1 MMVVPEPIGTRRVEA
16 RMVTVAYRMLMLAVL
31 LPTAGSAWAKDAT
44 LRIEPSSGLALK
56 PFTQAPLTAVADR
69 MKVVDPSVEGLLEP
83 PPFHLQRDGR
93 DLTGKR
99 ARLVVPVG
107 SKTLLVASSGKV
119 QRRTRPGDP
128 LAVGAG
134 SLGRLESGKQ
144 LGAGLERRVGPI
156 ELGAHYQFTRVKGA
170 AIDPTGGA
178 SESGAERMM
187 SLSGPAGTSPAMPD
201 IDSRQRG
208 HSLQATARIR
218 F

>member
-1 MMVVPEPIGTRRVEA
+1 
-16 RMVTVAYRMLMLAVL
+16 MVTGPFRLLSLMVL
-31 LPTAGSAWAKDAT
+31 LPAAAPAIAKDSK
-44 LRIEPSSGLALK
+44 LSIEAARGLALSL
-56 PFTQAPLTAVADR
+56 PEDVHRADLTDR
-69 MKVVDPSVEGLLEP
+69 MKLTDPSADGLVEP
-83 PPFHLQRDGR
+83 PPFTLQRDGS

-107 SKTLLVASSGKV
+107 DKTRLVASSGRV

-144 LGAGLERRVGPI
+144 VGAGLERRVGPV
-156 ELGAHYQFTRVKGA
+156 ELGAHYQFTKVKSG
-170 AIDPTGGA
+170 AIDPTGAA
-178 SESGAERMM
+178 SESGADRMM
-187 SLSGPAGTSPAMPD
+187 SFSGAAGSMAVPD
-201 IDSRQRG
+201 TESRGRG